1 MKKIIYLAIF
11 LYTANVIGRPVNVNT
26 ADAQTLS
33 DSLNG
38 IGLVKAQAIVNYRN
52 KNGEFKSMSDLA
64 KVSGIGEKTLE
75 KNKADILF
83 SEETHKTTDNTV
95 APMTKINA
103 K

>member
-1 MKKIIYLAIF
+1 MFSLVRDLFMKKIIYWVIF
-11 LYTANVIGRPVNVNT
+11 LYTINAFGKPVNVNT

-33 DSLNG
+33 DSLKG

-52 KNGEFKSMSDLA
+52 KNGEFKSISDLT

-83 SEETHKTTDNTV
+83 
-95 APMTKINA
+95 
-103 K
+103 